1 MKFIT
6 HNDEMI
12 DINGSHRQ
20 GYLTAQYAKLRAL
33 FGKPHEGD
41 GYKVDWEW
49 SVEFEDGTVA
59 SIYNWKSGPNYGY
72 DTVGPGQ
79 ITEWNVGGFNQQAV
93 ENLKKVLLTANR

>member
-6 HNDEMI
+6 HNDERI

-20 GYLTAQYAKLRAL
+20 GYLKAQYATLCAL

-41 GYKVDWEW
+41 GYKIDWEW

-59 SIYNWKSGPNYGY
+59 TVYNWKSGPNYGY

-79 ITEWNVGGFNQQAV
+79 ITEWNVGGFNPQAV
-93 ENLKKVLLTANR
+93 ENLKKVLLTASR